1 MSRETEAD
9 DGATAESNQ
18 DSSGSGASKNL
29 DPGEP
34 KSSRSDVDDPMPPD
48 PWSTWLQRREY
59 EGRLP
64 RFQQGQGHFTFVPSR
79 PHRYESI
86 AGYDSSGGRRTSG
99 GWLSDGELRNFNVAQ
114 VNRTTA
120 MNNGR
125 WAGSYDEAYY
135 QNRGAR
141 GGHFGESRDL
151 KPTEKTSVPEFSG
164 EGANDT
170 EVGKSAILHP

>member
-1 MSRETEAD
+1 MRGQQGARRSWQPMSRETEAD

-64 RFQQGQGHFTFVPSR
+64 RFQQGQGHFTFVPFR

-86 AGYDSSGGRRTSG
+86 AGYDSSGG
-99 GWLSDGELRNFNVAQ
+99 WLSAGELRNFNVAQ

-125 WAGSYDEAYY
+125 WAGSYMT
-135 QNRGAR
+135 R
-141 GGHFGESRDL
+141 
-151 KPTEKTSVPEFSG
+151 PTTR
-164 EGANDT
+164 T
-170 EVGKSAILHP
+170 EVLVVDTLGRAGI